1 MTNGPRGCGP
11 SPLSPVTATAMAGQC
26 SADFGLAPDAKVKD
40 EIARAWAA
48 SQSYYRASQ

>member
-1 MTNGPRGCGP
+1 
-11 SPLSPVTATAMAGQC
+11 MAGQC